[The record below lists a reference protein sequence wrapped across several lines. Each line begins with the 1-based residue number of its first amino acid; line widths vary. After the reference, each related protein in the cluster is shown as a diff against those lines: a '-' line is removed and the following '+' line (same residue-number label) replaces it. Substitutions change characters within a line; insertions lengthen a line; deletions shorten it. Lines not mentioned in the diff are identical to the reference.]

1 VKSRARPAPDVI
13 AASTRHSKVVFT
25 LAAIDDLRRIG
36 PSNVPRVLKKVLLL
50 ESEPRAVQPLGDEL
64 TGFRKLVVGRNTWR
78 VVYRVSTDGS
88 LEVCEVWGAGARS
101 DGEVYAEVA
110 ARAAQGGTPELVRL
124 AEVVGRLGQL
134 AGIEVPSQPARDPV
148 PSWLSERLVKTAG
161 MAPEAVAAMDG
172 PEALEA
178 WTVFTSRPS
187 LAATPAR
194 EATSGESSPTRDA
207 PAGAPDRGG
216 IDRR

>member
-1 VKSRARPAPDVI
+1 MAATTGRSR
-13 AASTRHSKVVFT
+13 VVFT

-50 ESEPRAVQPLGDEL
+50 ESDPRAGQPLGDEL

-78 VVYRVSTDGS
+78 VVYRIVADGS

-110 ARAAQGGTPELVRL
+110 ARAAQRATPELARL

-134 AGIEVPSQPARDPV
+134 AGIEVPSQPPREPV
-148 PSWLSERLVKTAG
+148 SLWLSERLVGNAG
-161 MAPEAVAAMDG
+161 IAPEVVAAMDG
-172 PEALEA
+172 PQALEA
-178 WTVFTSRPS
+178 WTAFTSQPPPAGRP
-187 LAATPAR
+187 LR
-194 EATSGESSPTRDA
+194 ERTGGSPTPRSR
-207 PAGAPDRGG
+207 RGRG
-216 IDRR
+216 PRHGGLERR